1 MRDDQVTR
9 LLRLRAA
16 PPAVS
21 PGFVRRPHLE
31 DRITAAVRGPVT
43 LVSAGPGYG
52 KTLTLASW
60 ARGGR
65 APGPVAWLAMD
76 ETDNHVQ
83 SFWSDVLGALAVVD
97 IVPADSA
104 LRHMTPAAG
113 FGARE
118 LTQIREALA
127 ELPEVLVLVLDDFQ
141 QVSNPAVLE
150 SFGQLL
156 DHQPPQL
163 RLVLAT
169 RSDPALRLHR
179 LRVNGEVTDVRAHDL
194 AFGSTEAAELFARN
208 GLRLSEGQLTVLL
221 DRTQGWA
228 AGLRLALMCL
238 DPGDIDGGISR
249 FTGSD
254 HLVAE
259 YLIEEVT
266 DQLPEQD
273 REFLLMTSVADR
285 LAAGLA
291 NELTGRSDGQLSLE
305 RLASRNSLVVDL
317 AGRSEWFSVHPLLR
331 ELLLHRLSRDR
342 PGIVADVHLRASR
355 WFAQQGEP
363 IPAIRHAGRALDW
376 DEVGR
381 LLAALGL
388 PLVLTPSG
396 PALVAALGPAAAH
409 ALVAPTTSTLLAAA
423 LCHYHRH
430 DFEAMAQDARD
441 AAALMVD
448 VRPNDRP
455 AAAVTIALLDV
466 VYARTRNPAATTSRA
481 STLLALLDQVPRWQM
496 PVIEHYR
503 VVATN
508 NIALGRLWAGDLAAA
523 ETNLA
528 SVQTRCAEMG
538 LGLVELSALA
548 HLALLDAIHGRFPDA
563 AGRADAGQR
572 IAERRGWSSEPQALA
587 LYAALALTDIATNR
601 LDAAQAS
608 IDAGLNVSNGGSDIA
623 CRLALAIAAV
633 EVAVARHDPSA
644 ARAAAACLT
653 SIQAHAGALPAM
665 LARWCAV
672 ARADMHLSAGQAQA
686 AIDLLADD
694 NPESGGFAAALHR
707 IALAKARLLL
717 HQPDAA
723 LDLLA
728 NDPAALLSYRGAAV
742 EGRIVAAV
750 AADRTH
756 RETAALSAIA
766 DAIDLAQGVGM
777 TGPFVAAGTQIT
789 ALIARHRHVVATH
802 LTFTSGLTTAA
813 AGGSA
818 TAAPANPSAEVLTE
832 RERAVLNYLPT
843 MFKSGE
849 IASDLFITVNTVKT
863 HQRSIYRKLGVATRR
878 DAVDRARDLHL
889 L

>member
-1 MRDDQVTR
+1 MMRDDQVTR

-127 ELPEVLVLVLDDFQ
+127 ELPAVLVLVLDDFQ

-194 AFGSTEAAELFARN
+194 AFGSTEAAQLFARN
-208 GLRLSEGQLTVLL
+208 GFRLSEGQLTVLL

-291 NELTGRSDGQLSLE
+291 NELPAVVTASCPWSDW
-305 RLASRNSLVVDL
+305 RRATRWWWTWR
-317 AGRSEWFSVHPLLR
+317 AGRSGSVSTRCCGNCCCIGCLGTGQASLPMCTCGR
-331 ELLLHRLSRDR
+331 RGGSPSRANR
-342 PGIVADVHLRASR
+342 SPPSGTPVEPWIGTRSGGCWPRWAFRWCSLRAARPWWQR
-355 WFAQQGEP
+355 WARP
-363 IPAIRHAGRALDW
+363 RPT
-376 DEVGR
+376 
-381 LLAALGL
+381 
-388 PLVLTPSG
+388 PLSPR
-396 PALVAALGPAAAH
+396 PP
-409 ALVAPTTSTLLAAA
+409 
-423 LCHYHRH
+423 
-430 DFEAMAQDARD
+430 
-441 AAALMVD
+441 
-448 VRPNDRP
+448 VRCW
-455 AAAVTIALLDV
+455 
-466 VYARTRNPAATTSRA
+466 
-481 STLLALLDQVPRWQM
+481 PR
-496 PVIEHYR
+496 
-503 VVATN
+503 
-508 NIALGRLWAGDLAAA
+508 
-523 ETNLA
+523 
-528 SVQTRCAEMG
+528 RCATIIG
-538 LGLVELSALA
+538 TIS
-548 HLALLDAIHGRFPDA
+548 
-563 AGRADAGQR
+563 
-572 IAERRGWSSEPQALA
+572 RRWPKTRG
-587 LYAALALTDIATNR
+587 T
-601 LDAAQAS
+601 
-608 IDAGLNVSNGGSDIA
+608 
-623 CRLALAIAAV
+623 
-633 EVAVARHDPSA
+633 
-644 ARAAAACLT
+644 
-653 SIQAHAGALPAM
+653 LP
-665 LARWCAV
+665 R
-672 ARADMHLSAGQAQA
+672 
-686 AIDLLADD
+686 
-694 NPESGGFAAALHR
+694 
-707 IALAKARLLL
+707 
-717 HQPDAA
+717 
-723 LDLLA
+723 
-728 NDPAALLSYRGAAV
+728 
-742 EGRIVAAV
+742 
-750 AADRTH
+750 
-756 RETAALSAIA
+756 
-766 DAIDLAQGVGM
+766 
-777 TGPFVAAGTQIT
+777 
-789 ALIARHRHVVATH
+789 
-802 LTFTSGLTTAA
+802 
-813 AGGSA
+813 
-818 TAAPANPSAEVLTE
+818 
-832 RERAVLNYLPT
+832 
-843 MFKSGE
+843 
-849 IASDLFITVNTVKT
+849 
-863 HQRSIYRKLGVATRR
+863 
-878 DAVDRARDLHL
+878 
-889 L
+889 

>member
-1 MRDDQVTR
+1 
-9 LLRLRAA
+9 
-16 PPAVS
+16 
-21 PGFVRRPHLE
+21 
-31 DRITAAVRGPVT
+31 
-43 LVSAGPGYG
+43 
-52 KTLTLASW
+52 
-60 ARGGR
+60 
-65 APGPVAWLAMD
+65 MD

-317 AGRSEWFSVHPLLR
+317 AGRSEWFSVHPMLR

-381 LLAALGL
+381 PLAALGL

-430 DFEAMAQDARD
+430 DFEAMAHNARD

-466 VYARTRNPAATTSRA
+466 VYARTRNPAATTGRA

-608 IDAGLNVSNGGSDIA
+608 IDARPECQQWRLGHRLPLGAGHRRRGGRSRPPRPVRCARCGRMPHVDPGPRRGSARDAGPLVRRHARRHAPVRRPGPGGDRPVGRREPRIGGGSLPPSTASRWPRPDCCCINPTPRSTCWPTTQRHY
-623 CRLALAIAAV
+623 CRTGEPQWRAGSWP
-633 EVAVARHDPSA
+633 PS
-644 ARAAAACLT
+644 R
-653 SIQAHAGALPAM
+653 P
-665 LARWCAV
+665 
-672 ARADMHLSAGQAQA
+672 
-686 AIDLLADD
+686 
-694 NPESGGFAAALHR
+694 
-707 IALAKARLLL
+707 
-717 HQPDAA
+717 
-723 LDLLA
+723 
-728 NDPAALLSYRGAAV
+728 
-742 EGRIVAAV
+742 
-750 AADRTH
+750 
-756 RETAALSAIA
+756 
-766 DAIDLAQGVGM
+766 
-777 TGPFVAAGTQIT
+777 
-789 ALIARHRHVVATH
+789 
-802 LTFTSGLTTAA
+802 
-813 AGGSA
+813 
-818 TAAPANPSAEVLTE
+818 TE
-832 RERAVLNYLPT
+832 RTARPLPCQQLPT
-843 MFKSGE
+843 RSTSHR
-849 IASDLFITVNTVKT
+849 AS
-863 HQRSIYRKLGVATRR
+863 A
-878 DAVDRARDLHL
+878 
-889 L
+889 

>member
-1 MRDDQVTR
+1 MRDDQVTG

-65 APGPVAWLAMD
+65 APGPVAWLSMD

-249 FTGSD
+249 FAGSD

-291 NELTGRSDGQLSLE
+291 NELTGRRDGQLSLE

-466 VYARTRNPAATTSRA
+466 VYARTRNPAATTGRA

-672 ARADMHLSAGQAQA
+672 AHADMHLSAGQAQA
-686 AIDLLADD
+686 AIDLLADE
-694 NPESGGFAAALHR
+694 NPESGRFAAALHR
-707 IALAKARLLL
+707 VALAKARLLL

-728 NDPAALLSYRGAAV
+728 NDPAALLPYRGAAV

>member
-1 MRDDQVTR
+1 
-9 LLRLRAA
+9 
-16 PPAVS
+16 
-21 PGFVRRPHLE
+21 
-31 DRITAAVRGPVT
+31 
-43 LVSAGPGYG
+43 
-52 KTLTLASW
+52 
-60 ARGGR
+60 
-65 APGPVAWLAMD
+65 MD

-381 LLAALGL
+381 PLAALGL

-430 DFEAMAQDARD
+430 DFEAMAHNARD

-466 VYARTRNPAATTSRA
+466 VYARTRNPAATTGRA

-672 ARADMHLSAGQAQA
+672 TRADMHLSAGQAQA
-686 AIDLLADD
+686 AIDLLADE
-694 NPESGGFAAALHR
+694 NPESGGVRCRPPPRRA
-707 IALAKARLLL
+707 
-717 HQPDAA
+717 
-723 LDLLA
+723 
-728 NDPAALLSYRGAAV
+728 G
-742 EGRIVAAV
+742 
-750 AADRTH
+750 
-756 RETAALSAIA
+756 
-766 DAIDLAQGVGM
+766 QG
-777 TGPFVAAGTQIT
+777 P
-789 ALIARHRHVVATH
+789 
-802 LTFTSGLTTAA
+802 TAA
-813 AGGSA
+813 ASTRRRARPVGQRPSGTTVVPGSRSGGPDRGRRRGRPNAPRDRCPVSNCRRDRPRTGRRHDRALCGRRNADHGVDRPPPTRRRNAPHLHQRADHCRGRRLGDRGPGESQRRSVDRTGTRGAELSA
-818 TAAPANPSAEVLTE
+818 DHVQIGRNSFRPVHHGQHRENPPTLHLSQTRRRHPPGRRRPGPRPAPLVTTTDRIA
-832 RERAVLNYLPT
+832 
-843 MFKSGE
+843 KSGGLRVLR
-849 IASDLFITVNTVKT
+849 AFAHRQAFTVA
-863 HQRSIYRKLGVATRR
+863 ATLTSERIS
-878 DAVDRARDLHL
+878 VVTL
-889 L
+889 LLRPGLIRFE